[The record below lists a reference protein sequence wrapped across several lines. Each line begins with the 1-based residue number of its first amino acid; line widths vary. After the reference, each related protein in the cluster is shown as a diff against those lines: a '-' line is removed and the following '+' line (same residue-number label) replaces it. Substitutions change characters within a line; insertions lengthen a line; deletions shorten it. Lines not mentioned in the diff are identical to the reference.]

1 VIFRRAVLRLTLVYT
16 SILLVL
22 FGVFALAVYV
32 FVTTTF
38 DFDAVPTEEAAEPDA
53 AEQGFAVLRSA
64 LLICY
69 SALVLLIPPLS
80 YSMARVALRPLRAS
94 YESQQRF
101 VDEASHEFRTPL
113 AVLQG
118 EMELALSRDRDP
130 AEYRRVLAGSLEVV
144 GRLATLTGD
153 LLLLAR
159 GDSAELSSSFCEVP
173 LESVVRAAVDRQVAG
188 DGRRATVT
196 VEVERPVTVTGS
208 PELLTRA
215 VGNVVDNALKFTPPS
230 GQVRVSVG
238 DHSGA
243 AVVRVCDTGV
253 GMDAE
258 TVARAF
264 DRFWRADEA
273 RAQPG
278 YGLGLPL
285 VEQICRAHGG
295 TAAIAA
301 TRGVGTTVT
310 LTLPS
315 AR

>member
-16 SILLVL
+16 SILLIL

-38 DFDAVPTEEAAEPDA
+38 DFDAVPTEEGAAPDA

-69 SALVLLIPPLS
+69 SALVVVIPPLS
-80 YSMARVALRPLRAS
+80 YGMARVALRPLRAS
-94 YESQQRF
+94 YEAQQRF

-144 GRLATLTGD
+144 DSLTTLTGD

-159 GDSAELSSSFCEVP
+159 GDAAELSSGFCEVS
-173 LESVVRAAVDRQVAG
+173 LESVVRSAVDRQTAHQGRAPVSVDIERDVAV
-188 DGRRATVT
+188 DGSA
-196 VEVERPVTVTGS
+196 
-208 PELLTRA
+208 ELLVRA
-215 VGNVVDNALKFTPPS
+215 VANVLDNALKFTPPS
-230 GQVRVSVG
+230 GQVQVRVAE
-238 DHSGA
+238 HSGT
-243 AVVRVCDTGV
+243 AVIRVRDTGV
-253 GMDAE
+253 GIDAG
-258 TVARAF
+258 TAAHAF

-273 RAQPG
+273 RTQPG

-285 VEQICRAHGG
+285 VEQICHAHGG
-295 TAAIAA
+295 TAAIA
-301 TRGVGTTVT
+301 GEPGHGTTVT
-310 LTLPS
+310 LSLPA